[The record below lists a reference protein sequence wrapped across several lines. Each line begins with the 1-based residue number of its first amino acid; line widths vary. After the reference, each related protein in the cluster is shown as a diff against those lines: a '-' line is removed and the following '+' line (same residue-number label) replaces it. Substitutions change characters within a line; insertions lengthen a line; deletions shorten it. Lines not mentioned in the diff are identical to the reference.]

1 MLACTPLIDRTCS
14 VCSHLFA
21 PSSICSALDRTF
33 LSAFV
38 NCTCLQYFR
47 RLHLPRTSMEESRA
61 SLPSSPVVLASLVSI
76 DRACL
81 TSVSGL
87 LLPLLLQY
95 SLRMPRQIVRSCL
108 PTLFG
113 WFAPALRATR
123 GIAPSSRGQP
133 CRRSRL
139 PIIQVLTR

>member
-1 MLACTPLIDRTCS
+1 
-14 VCSHLFA
+14 
-21 PSSICSALDRTF
+21 
-33 LSAFV
+33 
-38 NCTCLQYFR
+38 
-47 RLHLPRTSMEESRA
+47 MEESRA
-61 SLPSSPVVLASLVSI
+61 SLPNSPVVLASLVSI

-113 WFAPALRATR
+113 CLHLLYVRPEVSLLPLVVNLADDRAF
-123 GIAPSSRGQP
+123 
-133 CRRSRL
+133 L
-139 PIIQVLTR
+139 VFKF